1 MTEPEHKRKTQEQK
15 NDKEVFTFVDLSLE
29 ESSGSM
35 PMYCGI
41 TEAKSRKEDGGQQKK
56 GEREDLLSFYEEMGW
71 II

>member
-35 PMYCGI
+35 PMYCVVLQRPKAGRR
-41 TEAKSRKEDGGQQKK
+41 TAEASKKRRKG
-56 GEREDLLSFYEEMGW
+56 RLTLFL
-71 II
+71 